1 MDKEGRK
8 VIGQVID
15 AESMA
20 FLTRLANVP
29 TNKGL
34 KGIIPGQDFGP
45 PLLKTVVKDVQIK
58 QLGGSEEQ
66 APVSQEATM

>member
-8 VIGQVID
+8 VIGQIVD

-20 FLTRLANVP
+20 FLTRVANLP

-45 PLLKTVVKDVQIK
+45 PLLKTVVRSVEIK
-58 QLGGSEEQ
+58 KLAEKTEEQ
-66 APVSQEATM
+66 PATML

>member
-8 VIGQVID
+8 VIGQIID

-20 FLTRLANVP
+20 FLTRVANLP

-45 PLLKTVVKDVQIK
+45 PLLKTVVRSVEIK
-58 QLGGSEEQ
+58 KLAEKTEEQ
-66 APVSQEATM
+66 PAT